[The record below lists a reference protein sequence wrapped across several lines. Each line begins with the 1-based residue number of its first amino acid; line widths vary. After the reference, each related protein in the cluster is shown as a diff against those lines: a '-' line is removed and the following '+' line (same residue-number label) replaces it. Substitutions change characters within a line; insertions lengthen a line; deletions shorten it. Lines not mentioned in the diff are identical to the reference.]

1 MARLSVRSERIPSCT
16 ATTRARVELWRIGS
30 VTVTA
35 PVSDRGPR
43 GSISTVTR
51 GEAQCE
57 TAAAAISETSSR
69 LQNRSSAN
77 GAISSGTDP
86 VWIRSAIV
94 TPTIGVALNP

>member
-1 MARLSVRSERIPSCT
+1 MARLSVRSERTPSCT
-16 ATTRARVELWRIGS
+16 ARTRARVELCRIGS

-35 PVSDRGPR
+35 PVSDRGPP
-43 GSISTVTR
+43 GSISRRR

-69 LQNRSSAN
+69 FQNRSSAN